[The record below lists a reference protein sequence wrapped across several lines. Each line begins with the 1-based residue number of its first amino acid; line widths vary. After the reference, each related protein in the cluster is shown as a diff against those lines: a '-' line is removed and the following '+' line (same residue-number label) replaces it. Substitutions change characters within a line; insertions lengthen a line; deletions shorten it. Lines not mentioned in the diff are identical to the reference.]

1 MDIKAREGFSPISSA
16 GSEIL
21 PPLVIAPLTR
31 YLCDRR
37 ADPLR
42 ESLAQA
48 ERGCI
53 SCRVFSVI
61 SLSSLNCRS
70 TFLCLFL
77 FFYFSPCFLFSLL
90 FCWRSLLD
98 FPYHLFIHFLSLLLL
113 FFSFLLVLLLFL
125 LLFFIFLLSYSFTFF
140 PSSYFSL
147 SFCSSFSFS
156 SSPISTSPLSPFS
169 FLFFLHYKF
178 PISRLSLCLY
188 SGTTRPCF

>member
-1 MDIKAREGFSPISSA
+1 MIIKAREGFSPISSA

-77 FFYFSPCFLFSLL
+77 LFIFSLFLVFPL
-90 FCWRSLLD
+90 FCWRPLLD
-98 FPYHLFIHFLSLLLL
+98 FPFHLFIHFLSLPLL

-125 LLFFIFLLSYSFTFF
+125 LLFFIFLLSYLFTFF

>member
-61 SLSSLNCRS
+61 SLSSLNCCS
-70 TFLCLFL
+70 TFLRFFLLFIFALFL
-77 FFYFSPCFLFSLL
+77 VFLL

-98 FPYHLFIHFLSLLLL
+98 FPYHLFIHFLSLLL

-125 LLFFIFLLSYSFTFF
+125 LLFFIFLLGYSFTFF
-140 PSSYFSL
+140 PSYFSF
-147 SFCSSFSFS
+147 SFYSSFSFS

-169 FLFFLHYKF
+169 SLFFLHYKF